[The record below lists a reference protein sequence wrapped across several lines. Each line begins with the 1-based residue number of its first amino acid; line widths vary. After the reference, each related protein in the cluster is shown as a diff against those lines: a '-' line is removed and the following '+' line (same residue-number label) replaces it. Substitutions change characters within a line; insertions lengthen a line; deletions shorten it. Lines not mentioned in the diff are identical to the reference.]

1 MDTFGSPIRP
11 RANSASWGGH
21 RRHSRRAQSWRRAIG
36 VLAALGLLLVD
47 PATTSAQTL
56 MMGEAPKVDGLKS
69 LVSGVSTAEEVLAK
83 LGTPRGTGAMRHSPE
98 QPLRTVWFYEL
109 VMMKGDQVHL
119 NILLVYLNRNLYDGH
134 LWFSANELVS
144 VSGRIR

>member
-1 MDTFGSPIRP
+1 M
-11 RANSASWGGH
+11 
-21 RRHSRRAQSWRRAIG
+21 
-36 VLAALGLLLVD
+36 LAALGLLLVG